1 MTRFDITM
9 SIDVMLTK
17 LHSVLQH
24 SHTLGPVVFSPLDGP
39 MALQNLKVRKTTY
52 NPQHVTLHSTQE
64 LWQRKTSN
72 PSVAVFK
79 FDSDARMFWRPE
91 PGRLWKQWTHFSQ
104 NGFHQVNQQI
114 YSGRRIL
121 LTVSRLTITTL
132 SFQSTGEYIESATI
146 HWELKRR

>member
-64 LWQRKTSN
+64 L
-72 PSVAVFK
+72 
-79 FDSDARMFWRPE
+79 
-91 PGRLWKQWTHFSQ
+91 
-104 NGFHQVNQQI
+104 
-114 YSGRRIL
+114 
-121 LTVSRLTITTL
+121 
-132 SFQSTGEYIESATI
+132 
-146 HWELKRR
+146 